1 MATFALPHF
10 ALQHCFQ
17 FPPSISVVLRE
28 SENNLYSTLFLQ
40 VWRAFFNTDKVTGSA
55 KVAKGVY
62 SFNVTSNLQS
72 STTDRE

>member
-10 ALQHCFQ
+10 ALQPLF
-17 FPPSISVVLRE
+17 SISSEYFSCSKRIRE
-28 SENNLYSTLFLQ
+28 QSILNFVFAGVEGI
-40 VWRAFFNTDKVTGSA
+40 FNTDKVTGSA

-72 STTDRE
+72 STTGRE